1 MKGLDNDNDEDNDGE
16 QKEDDDEEDDD
27 EEDDHEENDEDDGEV
42 ETGGIPLSRKRTDPS
57 SLLRP
62 ARVHHSLGGGVAAE
76 GPRLS
81 AEALDE
87 RRRDLASDRPNSR
100 KALSLK
106 KRAPRAQR
114 LRLVA

>member
-27 EEDDHEENDEDDGEV
+27 EEDDHEEDDEDDGEV

-62 ARVHHSLGGGVAAE
+62 ARVYHSLGGGVAAE

-87 RRRDLASDRPNSR
+87 RRRDLASELAEKDA
-100 KALSLK
+100 ALAREKGTS
-106 KRAPRAQR
+106 
-114 LRLVA
+114 